1 MFTLE
6 EFKQNVAQDLGYNTW
21 NHFLKSGDPTYVI
34 LQQLQLANDRY
45 RDYYAE
51 QMCIKQ
57 REICAEEANFYIQTG
72 EHKDYSKYKFF
83 TDNMTVIKKIIINK
97 QSILSAELASRY
109 RYSNLNEQ
117 SKL

>member
-51 QMCIKQ
+51 EMCVRQ
-57 REICAEEANFYIQTG
+57 REMCADRACFSIETRECNIIS
-72 EHKDYSKYKFF
+72 SKQIASIDEQSNNHYF
-83 TDNMTVIKKIIINK
+83 INK
-97 QSILSAELASRY
+97 KHILETELAT
-109 RYSNLNEQ
+109 
-117 SKL
+117 KLV